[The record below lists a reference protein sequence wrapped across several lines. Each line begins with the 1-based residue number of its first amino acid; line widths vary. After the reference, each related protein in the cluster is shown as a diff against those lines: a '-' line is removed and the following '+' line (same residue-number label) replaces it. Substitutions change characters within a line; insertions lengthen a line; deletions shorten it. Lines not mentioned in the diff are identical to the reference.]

1 MLFLESTAGIYVKV
15 GAPKRPITKRPKL
28 KTTHHETTHAK
39 KTAQAQN
46 GPRHQTTQTH
56 NDPRRKTTH
65 SSKFHRSSFYTLSAG
80 YLNIDFLVKF
90 VYTKS
95 LEYILG

>member
-39 KTAQAQN
+39 KRSKLKTAQ
-46 GPRHQTTQTH
+46 GTKRP
-56 NDPRRKTTH
+56 KLITTH
-65 SSKFHRSSFYTLSAG
+65 GAKRPIVVNFTVVLSTRFQQA
-80 YLNIDFLVKF
+80 I
-90 VYTKS
+90 
-95 LEYILG
+95 